1 MIKMLEFDFY
11 AWSYAEASDTW
22 LSVFPE
28 SHKFIYLWYERN
40 ILSQKNILNN
50 IFIINNFII

>member
-1 MIKMLEFDFY
+1 MLEFDFY